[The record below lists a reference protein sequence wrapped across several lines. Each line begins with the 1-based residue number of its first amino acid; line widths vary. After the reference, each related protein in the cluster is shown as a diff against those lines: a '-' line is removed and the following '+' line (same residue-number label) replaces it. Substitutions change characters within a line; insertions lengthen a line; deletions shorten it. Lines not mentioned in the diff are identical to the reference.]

1 MLYIWSNYSDLT
13 SKGSWGRETS
23 IFQGNLDWWN
33 IMKYYDLGRYWY
45 IDTAFFPT
53 RLCYAILY
61 YTLLYYYTRLW
72 YATPCYTTVLYYTIL
87 YCTILSFTLLYY
99 RILYYTVPCHTSQE
113 QYYILYFSELHGS
126 FAVLIPKTVYS
137 YYTILDRHASHARPQ
152 GAESRNLQFPFFER
166 MADSSAG
173 AAARDSW
180 KAFEGWACLV
190 GFGEPFF
197 LDRS

>member
-53 RLCYAILY
+53 RLCYAIPY
-61 YTLLYYYTRLW
+61 FTLLYYYTRLW
-72 YATPCYTTVLYYTIL
+72 YATPCYTTLHYTVLYYTIL

-113 QYYILYFSELHGS
+113 QYYLILFGTAR
-126 FAVLIPKTVYS
+126 FFRCT
-137 YYTILDRHASHARPQ
+137 YTKNCVPILDYTRPTRLARKAPRSRIQKPSVSLLSAHGWQQCRSCCKGFLSH
-152 GAESRNLQFPFFER
+152 SKVER
-166 MADSSAG
+166 VWS
-173 AAARDSW
+173 
-180 KAFEGWACLV
+180 L
-190 GFGEPFF
+190 FF